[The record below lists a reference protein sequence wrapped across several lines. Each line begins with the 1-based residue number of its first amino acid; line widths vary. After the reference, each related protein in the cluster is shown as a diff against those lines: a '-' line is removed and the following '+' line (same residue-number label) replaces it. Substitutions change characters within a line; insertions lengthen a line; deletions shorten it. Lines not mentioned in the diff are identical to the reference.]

1 MISNSEPHKR
11 HALKIIDALLQV
23 AFSNDA
29 THSATVTQKELAK
42 LRSLFERMEKE
53 LQEHK
58 KDRRDAWDRQW
69 DENRKRL
76 LCHTERD
83 EARRMYCLA
92 MRSPAESERQI
103 AARMK
108 WDCFGDQD

>member
-1 MISNSEPHKR
+1 VISNSEPHKR
-11 HALKIIDALLQV
+11 HALKIIDALLRV
-23 AFSNDA
+23 ASCNDA

-58 KDRRDAWDRQW
+58 KYHRAARDSQW

-92 MRSPAESERQI
+92 MRSPAESETQI

>member
-1 MISNSEPHKR
+1 MSSNSEPHKR
-11 HALKIIDALLQV
+11 HALKIIDAILQV
-23 AFSNDA
+23 ASSNDA

-58 KDRRDAWDRQW
+58 KRRQDAWAS
-69 DENRKRL
+69 EEIEARKRFV
-76 LCHTERD
+76 CHTERD

-92 MRSPAESERQI
+92 MRSHAESERQI